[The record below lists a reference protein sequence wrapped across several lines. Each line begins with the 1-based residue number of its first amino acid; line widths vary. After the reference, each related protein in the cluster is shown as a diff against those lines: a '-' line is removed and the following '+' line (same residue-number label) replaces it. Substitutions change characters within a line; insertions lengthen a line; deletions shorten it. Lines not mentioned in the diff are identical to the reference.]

1 MKPNSTYTIMR
12 YNSEKGDY
20 EFTEVHPLDESLNS
34 LKERFNDLV
43 ESNQSLQEKLK
54 EIKDEKWADK
64 RLQEMNEELEKMRR
78 EYYRGFPIRD
88 EEQKKIDEWLVN
100 HHHYGGAIGGT
111 RTYEFSPT
119 SIGTIG
125 KIKCMCGEEFTFV
138 DL

>member
-12 YNSEKGDY
+12 YNPENGDY
-20 EFTEVHPLDESLNS
+20 EFTEIHPLDESLNS

-43 ESNQSLQEKLK
+43 ESNQSLQEKLQ

-64 RLQEMNEELEKMRR
+64 RLQEMNEKLEKMRR
-78 EYYRGFPIRD
+78 EYYRGFPICY

-100 HHHYGGAIGGT
+100 HRHYGGAIGGSH
-111 RTYEFSPT
+111 TYEFSPT

-125 KIKCMCGEEFTFV
+125 KIKCMCGEEFTFIN
-138 DL
+138 L

>member
-1 MKPNSTYTIMR
+1 MKLDNTYTIMR
-12 YNSEKGDY
+12 YNSENGDY
-20 EFTEVHPLDESLNS
+20 EFTKVRPLDESFNS
-34 LKERFNDLV
+34 IKERFNGLV

-54 EIKDEKWADK
+54 EIQDEKWTDK

-88 EEQKKIDEWLVN
+88 EERKKIDEWLVN
-100 HHHYGGAIGGT
+100 HRHYGGAIGGSH
-111 RTYEFSPT
+111 TYEFSPT

-125 KIKCMCGEEFTFV
+125 KIKCMCGEEFIFV

>member
-1 MKPNSTYTIMR
+1 MKLDNTYAVMR
-12 YNSEKGDY
+12 YNPEKGDY

-43 ESNQSLQEKLK
+43 ESNRSLQEKLK

-64 RLQEMNEELEKMRR
+64 KLQEMNEQLEKMRR

-88 EEQKKIDEWLVN
+88 EERKKIDEWLVN
-100 HHHYGGAIGGT
+100 HRHYGGAIGGSH
-111 RTYEFSPT
+111 TYEFSPT

>member
-1 MKPNSTYTIMR
+1 MKLNGKYTVMR
-12 YNSEKGDY
+12 YNPEKGDY
-20 EFTEVHPLDESLNS
+20 EFTEIHPLDESLDS
-34 LKERFNDLV
+34 IRERFDDLI
-43 ESNQSLQEKLK
+43 ESNRSLQDKIK
-54 EIKDEKWADK
+54 ELKDEKWADK
-64 RLQEMNEELEKMRR
+64 RLQQMREELEKMRR

-111 RTYEFSPT
+111 HTYEFIPT

-125 KIKCMCGEEFTFV
+125 KIKCSCGEELTFV